1 MPFEDLPKPKR
12 KKITDFFADGDPV
25 HGSTASTVKTEHMG
39 KEESRKQK
47 YRLVT
52 YLNKE
57 QYDKFMSYCDQEG
70 ISSAEAVRLAV
81 RRLIS

>member
-1 MPFEDLPKPKR
+1 MFEDLPKR

-25 HGSTASTVKTEHMG
+25 HGSTAKTEHMG

-47 YRLVT
+47 YRVVT

-57 QYDKFMSYCDQEG
+57 QYDNLCHIVTKKGFPQPRL
-70 ISSAEAVRLAV
+70 VRLAV

>member
-1 MPFEDLPKPKR
+1 MKTCRRERRLL
-12 KKITDFFADGDPV
+12 IFFADGDPV
-25 HGSTASTVKTEHMG
+25 HGSTAKTEHMG

-47 YRLVT
+47 YRVVT

-57 QYDKFMSYCDQEG
+57 QYDKFMSYCDKEG

>member
-1 MPFEDLPKPKR
+1 MFEDLPKR
-12 KKITDFFADGDPV
+12 KKITDFLADGDPV
-25 HGSTASTVKTEHMG
+25 HGSTAKTEHMG

-47 YRLVT
+47 YRVVT

-57 QYDKFMSYCDQEG
+57 QYDKFMSYCDKEG

>member
-1 MPFEDLPKPKR
+1 MFEDLPKR

-25 HGSTASTVKTEHMG
+25 HGSTAKTEHMG

-47 YRLVT
+47 YRVVT

-57 QYDKFMSYCDQEG
+57 QYDKYLCHIVTKKGFPQP
-70 ISSAEAVRLAV
+70 RLSGWPCAG
-81 RRLIS
+81 